1 MIRRSLHYLLRLWR
15 MKSDPVAYARGL
27 GVRVGKDCRLLAVTA
42 GTFGSEPYLISLGDH
57 VTVTD
62 GVRFVTHDGGVWVF
76 REQEPDIDV
85 IGPITVGNN
94 VFIGLGAILMP
105 NVTIGD
111 NCVVGAGAVVTRDI
125 PDDTVAAGVP
135 AKPLTTTQAYR
146 EKLNGKVT
154 YIRSLSPADK
164 RKALA
169 RRFPNHAMRR
179 PQ

>member
-1 MIRRSLHYLLRLWR
+1 MIRRSLHYLIRLWR
-15 MKSDPVAYARGL
+15 VKRDPVAYARGL
-27 GVRVGKDCRLLAVTA
+27 GVTVGRDCRLLAVTA

-111 NCVVGAGAVVTRDI
+111 NCVIGAGAVVTRDI
-125 PDDTVAAGVP
+125 PDNTVAVGMP
-135 AKPLTTTQAYR
+135 ARPIGTIESYWA
-146 EKLNGKVT
+146 KVNDKASHV
-154 YIRSLSPADK
+154 RSLPDHEK
-164 RKALA
+164 RKLLE
-169 RRFPNHAMRR
+169 RKFKLDLQDQP
-179 PQ
+179 